1 MNVTTLPTS
10 FGRFVIGLLS
20 LLCFALF
27 STQVSAQEVSL
38 EECAGGT
45 LFFVAYPDTVTNAQD
60 YRYRDI
66 RQGKFFLY
74 IYSPV
79 DQEITISRT
88 NGGSVTKKVIG
99 GEVLEFDTEEE
110 NVGVPLVSI
119 RNSLQRNVLKVESK
133 KSPIVVYAYMATRFG
148 CAAFTPIPVESW
160 GREYFSATW
169 EADFVRDI
177 HPAGESTFDASTKV
191 PAPAEILVIAAF
203 DNTEVTINPTGL
215 LASCANCRTFT
226 LNAGEAYLVQSYV
239 DTNAGVENQA
249 DIAGSFITA
258 TKRIGVV
265 SGNTRLWHEDFPQ
278 STLGANSYKDL
289 VAEWLAPTEQHGTKF
304 VFMPTWDDRRQRPNA
319 DPFRTEEYVRVYA
332 TSNNQT
338 KIRWYNSLGK
348 FVPAQSTDIENGKFS
363 HEQLGELSNAI
374 PYETS
379 KPGQAYQSPRPVIKF
394 HGTTSNW
401 AGDGG
406 EFDSWGTYMVEMVPR
421 EQWIS
426 FSAFKAPPYP
436 SSMKHYLNVVT
447 DTNDK
452 FNIFY
457 RQGGS
462 NQSEIFLFN
471 QQKIPGTSLIWGQKE
486 INAGKDYIIEAKNE
500 ARFGGF
506 VYGSYKGYEL
516 YRPGGTKK
524 DDDDNKDASVAGGGE
539 DDLPEI
545 LHPSEYEEE
554 TAWMYGF
561 PLAPSRCV
569 LAPADRY
576 DVKVEQDCEEMI
588 ITIESQNEN
597 PSGIKFIRL
606 VDDRDTTFNT
616 RLEFIDPKSA
626 LELREKNVANAEIRL
641 VAIDPLK
648 DARGVV
654 QFRDRTRESQIQRI
668 EFEYEAERVDIVP
681 AEGIDFGSLTIDFP
695 ADAEEVT
702 ITNPLN
708 KDVVVKKLGF
718 SFGNQE
724 FEITRVDPA
733 DFDWKS
739 GNDSIVLKSGESIK
753 VWIGITPKDENHIYL
768 NSLRVELGCV
778 EISIPL
784 RAATAKPCIFV
795 DDLDFG
801 TLSPDEEKTLP
812 LNICNNGK
820 GYIEFRDPLLTWLSK
835 EFNVS
840 QDEIDKLRGVQ
851 LGADKCVEIMVTFVS
866 SQKGTFRTISKFS
879 STSPAIEGDNCRDAS
894 VWTANVVD
902 PGPRISG
909 YDWEKRWLSSG
920 NPCTKNDLAQYE
932 WDIEVWN
939 NGSAEFEVDSLVI
952 VKDPD
957 GVFEIIDPG
966 NVKPLKRIKPGDI
979 NREEVRVAFRPMEEK
994 TYGPAEIR
1002 VYIKNNDSV
1011 QYVSGSLRG
1020 SGIESYVKITDQAF
1034 ERIQFRGPGVNTSSK
1049 TVSLVA
1055 LGSRDV
1061 NIDRIS
1067 INPDTDFR
1075 INREW
1080 LERNPWAEADDGLEE
1095 TLAPDEV
1102 ISIDIDFI
1110 PQSANPL
1117 QKAATIDVIGD
1128 FAYDVCSESD
1138 SSGDLTG
1145 EVFTLGAAISE
1156 QSFQNILTCYEDNG
1170 FVTVTNTGTDPIEIT
1185 NISIRQEQSTN
1196 RGITLGEIV
1205 LPINLPGGKS
1215 QDIPVHFA
1223 PELPG
1228 YYEAEV
1234 TVTVTDMDG
1243 DGMDENLVTEV
1254 TGSARKIT
1262 ITFSIPDSDPVF
1274 PGQPLT
1280 ISVNMEGENPPNEPV
1295 QGRITRFSVQVY
1307 YDKGMMLVDGENF
1320 RLGEQFL
1327 GRGWTIKKTRRE
1339 PGYIIF
1345 EIENTAGNY
1354 INILQGEV
1362 LQIDFITF
1370 IGDATET
1377 ELRPEVWLTPGGYGA
1392 NNSINKCIEFQTIPG
1407 SARLDAVCGLNFR
1420 LIEATVSKYSAGNA
1434 YPNVAR
1440 TTTDIEFSL
1449 GLDAHTTVE
1458 VFNQQGDKV
1467 GILVDEYLN
1476 PGLYRVTWDVRG
1488 LPAGSYYYRITS
1500 GHWTGTREV
1509 RVQK

>member
-1 MNVTTLPTS
+1 MMNVTTLPTS

-27 STQVSAQEVSL
+27 STQVSAQEASL

-45 LFFVAYPDTVTNAQD
+45 LFFIAYPDTATNAQD
-60 YRYRDI
+60 WRFLDRRDEE
-66 RQGKFFLY
+66 FFLY
-74 IYSPV
+74 IYSAV
-79 DQEITISRT
+79 DQKVKIGRT
-88 NGGSVTKKVIG
+88 NGALITEDLIG
-99 GEVLEFDTEEE
+99 GEVKEFDTKR
-110 NVGVPLVSI
+110 VSVPLVSV
-119 RNSLQRNVLKVESK
+119 RNSPQTNVLKVESE
-133 KSPIVVYAYMATRFG
+133 SPIVVYAYMATRFG
-148 CAAFTPIPVESW
+148 CAAFTPIPVGSW
-160 GREYFSATW
+160 GSEYFAATW
-169 EADFVRDI
+169 EGETVRHI
-177 HPAGESTFDASTKV
+177 QPAGENNYDTEKA

-203 DNTEVTINPTGL
+203 DGTQVTIDETGC
-215 LASCANCRTFT
+215 LASCANCRTFR
-226 LNAGEAYLVQSYV
+226 LNAGEAYLVQSCV
-239 DTNAGVENQA
+239 DTNEAVENQA

-265 SGNTRLWHEDFPQ
+265 SGNTRLWHEQFVEGYI
-278 STLGANSYKDL
+278 GANSYKDL
-289 VAEWLAPTEQHGTKF
+289 VAEWLAPTEQHGTEF

-319 DPFRTEEYVRVYA
+319 DPVRTKEYVRVYA
-332 TSNNQT
+332 TSNNKT
-338 KIRWYNSLGK
+338 DIKWYNSRGK
-348 FVPAQSTDIENGKFS
+348 AVPAQSTLIKNGEFS
-363 HEQLGELSNAI
+363 HEQLGELSRAI
-374 PYETS
+374 PYLTS
-379 KPGQAYQSPRPVIKF
+379 ASGQAYQSPRPVIKF
-394 HGTTSNW
+394 NGTT
-401 AGDGG
+401 GG
-406 EFDSWGTYMVEMVPR
+406 GNFIGASYHSWGTYMVEMVPR

-426 FSAFKAPPYP
+426 FSAFKAPSYP
-436 SSMKHYLNVVT
+436 SSMRHYLNVVT
-447 DTNDK
+447 DTNEQ
-452 FNIFY
+452 FNVFF
-457 RQGGS
+457 RQGEG
-462 NQSEIFLFN
+462 EPRFFPFN
-471 QQKIPGTSLIWGQKE
+471 GGKIPGTSLMWGQLSV
-486 INAGKDYIIEAKNE
+486 NAGENFVIEADNG

-506 VYGSYKGYEL
+506 VYGSSRGYEL

-524 DDDDNKDASVAGGGE
+524 DDDDKDASVAGGGE

-569 LAPADRY
+569 LAPPDRY

-616 RLEFIDPKSA
+616 RLEFIDPESA

-668 EFEYEAERVDIVP
+668 EFEYEAERVDVVP

-708 KDVVVKKLGF
+708 KNVVVKKLGF
-718 SFGNQE
+718 FFGNRE
-724 FEITRVDPA
+724 FEITRVDSA
-733 DFDWKS
+733 DFDWES
-739 GNDSIVLKSGESIK
+739 GNDSIVLESGESIK
-753 VWIGITPKDENHIYL
+753 VWIGITPKNENRIYL
-768 NSLRVELGCV
+768 DSLRVELGCV

-812 LNICNNGK
+812 LKICNNGK
-820 GYIEFRDPLLTWLSK
+820 GYIEFRDPLLTWLLK

-840 QDEIDKLRGVQ
+840 QDEIDKLRGAQ
-851 LGADKCVEIMVTFVS
+851 LSADECVEIMVAFVS
-866 SQKGTFRTISKFS
+866 SQKGTFRTIGRFS
-879 STSPAIEGDNCRDAS
+879 STSPAVEGDNCRDTS

-909 YDWEKRWLSSG
+909 YDWEERWLSSL
-920 NPCTKNDLAQYE
+920 NPCTKNDLDQYE
-932 WDIEVWN
+932 WDIKVWN
-939 NGSAEFEVDSLVI
+939 NGSAEFVVDSLVI
-952 VKDPD
+952 VDDPD
-957 GVFEIIDPG
+957 GVFEIIDPR
-966 NVKPLKRIKPGDI
+966 NVKPGKVIGIGDE
-979 NREEVRVAFRPMEEK
+979 NREEVRVAFRPMKEK

-1002 VYIKNNDSV
+1002 VYYKNNDSV

-1020 SGIESYVKITDQAF
+1020 IGIESYVKITGQAF

-1055 LGSRDV
+1055 SGSRDV

-1075 INREW
+1075 INPDW
-1080 LERNPWAEADDGLEE
+1080 LDAHPWARADDGVEE
-1095 TLAPDEV
+1095 TFAPDEV

-1110 PQSANPL
+1110 PQTADPL

-1145 EVFTLGAAISE
+1145 EVFTLGAAISGWLFE
-1156 QSFQNILTCYEDNG
+1156 EILTCYQDSG

-1185 NISIRQEQSTN
+1185 NISQAQPTN
-1196 RGITLGEIV
+1196 QGITVDFDNIEFSETEPIVLLAGEIQ
-1205 LPINLPGGKS
+1205 K
-1215 QDIPVHFA
+1215 IPVHFA
-1223 PELPG
+1223 PLELPDSSR
-1228 YYEAEV
+1228 ATV

-1243 DGMDENLVTEV
+1243 DGIDENLIAEV
-1254 TGSARKIT
+1254 EGSARTIT

-1280 ISVNMEGENPPNEPV
+1280 ISVNMEGENPPNEPA
-1295 QGRITRFSVQVY
+1295 QGRITRFSVQVHY
-1307 YDKGMMLVDGENF
+1307 NKGMMLVDGENF
-1320 RLGEQFL
+1320 RLGEQFQE
-1327 GRGWTIKKTRRE
+1327 RDWTIKKTRRE

-1345 EIENTAGNY
+1345 EIENTADSY
-1354 INILQGEV
+1354 IDILQGEV

-1370 IGDATET
+1370 IGDVTEAK
-1377 ELRPEVWLTPGGYGA
+1377 LRPEVWVERGGYGA
-1392 NNSINKCIEFQTIPG
+1392 NNSINKCIEFQALLG